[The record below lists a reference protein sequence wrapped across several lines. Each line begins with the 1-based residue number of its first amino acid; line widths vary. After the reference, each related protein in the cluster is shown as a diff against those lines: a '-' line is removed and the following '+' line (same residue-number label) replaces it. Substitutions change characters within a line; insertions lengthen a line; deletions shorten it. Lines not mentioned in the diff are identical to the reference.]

1 MDCIKNTKNGAE
13 IVTGYCA
20 GTLDPSVAQ
29 EIGAHI
35 GECAECRGEV
45 QAQRAVWDALDTW
58 TPVEVSGDFD
68 ARLYARIA
76 AEQSGPA
83 WVRWLRR
90 TFQPATPM
98 LWGKAVWWKAGV
110 SLAAAG
116 AALSLALLI
125 GHVPNR
131 TEVIEQK
138 ATVAKSVPASEDVDL
153 QQVQQALDD
162 LDILT
167 PASQSPSSKL

>member
-1 MDCIKNTKNGAE
+1 
-13 IVTGYCA
+13 VTGYFA

-35 GECAECRGEV
+35 RECAECHGEV
-45 QAQRAVWDALDTW
+45 EAQRAVWDALDAW

-76 AEQSGPA
+76 AEQTGPS
-83 WVRWLRR
+83 WLRWLRR
-90 TFQPATPM
+90 TFQPATPS
-98 LWGKAVWWKAGV
+98 VWWKAGV

-116 AALSLALLI
+116 AALSLALMI
-125 GHVPNR
+125 GHLPNR
-131 TEVIEQK
+131 TEVMEQK

>member
-1 MDCIKNTKNGAE
+1 MDCVKNNKNGAE

-20 GTLDPSVAQ
+20 GTLDPSVAR

-45 QAQRAVWDALDTW
+45 EAQRAVWDALDAW
-58 TPVEVSGDFD
+58 TPVAVSGDFD

-76 AEQSGPA
+76 QEQAGPA
-83 WVRWLRR
+83 WRRWLRR
-90 TFQPATPM
+90 TFQPAAPM
-98 LWGKAVWWKAGV
+98 VWWKAGV

-125 GHVPNR
+125 GHLPNR
-131 TEVIEQK
+131 TDVIEQK
-138 ATVAKSVPASEDVDL
+138 ATVVKSVPASDDVDL

>member
-1 MDCIKNTKNGAE
+1 MDCIKKNKNGAE
-13 IVTGYCA
+13 IVTGFCA
-20 GTLDPSVAQ
+20 GTLDPSLAQ
-29 EIGAHI
+29 EIGEHI
-35 GECAECRGEV
+35 AQCSECRGEV
-45 QAQRAVWDALDTW
+45 EAQRGVWDVLDAW

-83 WVRWLRR
+83 WLRWLQR
-90 TFQPATPM
+90 TFQPATPLLREKM
-98 LWGKAVWWKAGV
+98 LWWKAGV

-125 GHVPNR
+125 GHLPNR

-138 ATVAKSVPASEDVDL
+138 ATVAKSLPASEDVDL